1 MVKTVYNDGV
11 YKINHNNEQDK
22 YYTWYIISCSTN
34 RIIISTN
41 TKKYAIEL
49 IKKYEN
55 EGR

>member
-1 MVKTVYNDGV
+1 MVKTVYNDGL
-11 YKINHNNEQDK
+11 YKINHNNEHDK

-41 TKKYAIEL
+41 TKKHAIEL

-55 EGR
+55 GGR